1 MTIYQLYL
9 ESGPMRKKT
18 MVHVLDLLGCIAN
31 GPTTEEALARTPQA
45 IRTYLRFL
53 QRHGEAVDPEEEI
66 ETRVAEHI
74 TEGTWLGNGDPAILF
89 APDRELLTQED
100 LEKYL
105 RRLAWSRAEIVDLVS
120 GLSEEEMEEKPPRG
134 RSIKAILEHIFG
146 AEYSYVRHF
155 GKLEG
160 IQGPGS
166 HIRRSKEELLAWMA
180 VVRASEIKK
189 LRTLLDQPLG
199 DPDVRSKYA
208 HNSRR
213 AIRRLLEHEWEHLME
228 LRERLQVE

>member
-1 MTIYQLYL
+1 MTTYQVYL
-9 ESGPMRKKT
+9 ESGPMHKKT

-45 IRTYLRFL
+45 IRSYLRFL
-53 QRHGEAVDPEEEI
+53 RRHGEKVNPEEEI

-89 APDRELLTQED
+89 APDREPLTREG
-100 LEKYL
+100 LETYL
-105 RRLAWSRAEIVDLVS
+105 RRLEWSRAEIIELVS
-120 GLSEEEMEEKPPRG
+120 DLGEEQMEEKPPRG
-134 RSIKAILEHIFG
+134 RSIKAILEHVFA

-155 GKLEG
+155 GKLDG

-166 HIRRSKEELLAWMA
+166 NIRRSKEELLAWMA
-180 VVRASEIKK
+180 IVRASELKK
-189 LRTLLDQPLG
+189 LRALLDQP
-199 DPDVRSKYA
+199 PEESDVRSKYA
-208 HNSRR
+208 SNTRR
-213 AIRRLLEHEWEHLME
+213 SMRRLLEHEWEHLAE

>member
-18 MVHVLDLLGCIAN
+18 MVHVLDLLGCVAN
-31 GPTTEEALARTPQA
+31 GPTTEEALARTPRA
-45 IRTYLRFL
+45 IRAYLRFL
-53 QRHGEAVDPEEEI
+53 QRHGEEVNAEAEI

-89 APDRELLTQED
+89 APDREPLTRED

-105 RRLAWSRAEIVDLVS
+105 RRLAWSRAEIIELVS
-120 GLSEEEMEEKPPRG
+120 GLSETQMEEKPPRG
-134 RSIKAILEHIFG
+134 RSIKAILEHIFA
-146 AEYSYVRHF
+146 AEYNYVRHF

-166 HIRRSKEELLAWMA
+166 NIQRSKEELLAWMA
-180 VVRASEIKK
+180 VVRASEINK
-189 LRTLLDQPLG
+189 LRTLLDQPPG
-199 DPDVRSKYA
+199 DPGVRSKYA
-208 HNSRR
+208 HNTRR
-213 AIRRLLEHEWEHLME
+213 GVRRLLEHEWEHLAE
-228 LRERLQVE
+228 LKERLRVE